1 VVHHDHVRFGCV
13 EELEAALRTAGL
25 PVELLQL
32 QGGVLEG
39 DLLGLRIGPLQLLRL
54 RTSRAVHVAGPKPSG
69 RQLVTISLAAPGRV
83 EPLRAHGH
91 LLPATSLF
99 GLDCRGEIHLTTPA
113 ASELAVVAIDRE
125 RFGLWAEWLGAE
137 ALADDGPGANWLPL
151 DPRRFEGLRRSLC
164 RLFAVPEANPLALA
178 TGGWAHLV
186 VEDLM
191 PLLLE
196 ALVHGSQRQQS
207 LRRPPARIELVK
219 LAQRWMREHP
229 QQPISLTA
237 LCREVHAGRRSLIQG
252 FREHLGMGPM
262 AFLKLQRLHGV
273 RRQLLAAD
281 PEDVRVHRLAVEWGF
296 LNPGHFAR
304 DYRLLFGER
313 PSDTL
318 CRSASPLIGPGCPE
332 PWLRSAPP
340 PPRDSPPAVRGR
352 GCVPVPTS
360 ARSPAPMG

>member
-1 VVHHDHVRFGCV
+1 M
-13 EELEAALRTAGL
+13 EEAEALLRGAGL
-25 PVELLQL
+25 PIELLQL
-32 QGGVLEG
+32 EGGALEG
-39 DLLGLRIGPLQLLRL
+39 DLLRLRIGPLRLLRI
-54 RTSRAVHVAGPKPSG
+54 RTSRPLHVAGPKPSG
-69 RQLVTISLAAPGRV
+69 RQLVTLSLAGTERV

-125 RFGLWAEWLGAE
+125 RFGLWAERLGAE
-137 ALADDGPGANWLPL
+137 VLADGGPGANWLPL
-151 DPRRFEGLRRSLC
+151 DPRRFEGLRRSLR
-164 RLFAVPEANPLALA
+164 RLFTVPEANPRALA
-178 TGGWAHLV
+178 TGGWARLA

-229 QQPISLTA
+229 QQPISLTS

-252 FREHLGMGPM
+252 FREHLGRGPM

-273 RRQLLAAD
+273 RRQLLWSPRLD
-281 PEDVRVHRLAVEWGF
+281 SRVL
-296 LNPGHFAR
+296 
-304 DYRLLFGER
+304 
-313 PSDTL
+313 
-318 CRSASPLIGPGCPE
+318 
-332 PWLRSAPP
+332 
-340 PPRDSPPAVRGR
+340 
-352 GCVPVPTS
+352 
-360 ARSPAPMG
+360 ARSFHLLSGAGAPD